1 MISTESY
8 SFLSHLNSRMY
19 GLMLFLILSAT
30 VSARA
35 STGQMVMSEPALKKN
50 PLFTTLTPVAPS
62 TTSAT
67 DPEKWSREDPPRTN
81 WPVSPTDRAALMGR
95 DFTLLRLR
103 VNPPSMWSDTSP
115 YADRGKYQYQD
126 HEETRDQESD
136 QPENGQERETYP
148 DPVDVLYRSMIIPG
162 WGQVTNKQV
171 WKVPIIY
178 GLFAGLGYYNYT
190 LTRQYHG
197 YRAAYYNAT
206 REGEND
212 FRYGQTPDFIP
223 EGLTSQEIRDTR
235 DRLRNQRDFSYVM
248 IFLAYGLNLLDAY
261 VYAHMRSFDVS
272 DDLSAEAVIAP
283 GVMEQG
289 GPGVH
294 LRVSLFN
301 R

>member
-1 MISTESY
+1 
-8 SFLSHLNSRMY
+8 
-19 GLMLFLILSAT
+19 MLFLILSGT
-30 VSARA
+30 ITARA
-35 STGQMVMSEPALKKN
+35 STEQTVLSEPALKN
-50 PLFTTLTPVAPS
+50 SSFFTALTPVIPS
-62 TTSAT
+62 TTSSR
-67 DPEKWSREDPPRTN
+67 DPERWSRKETPALNR
-81 WPVSPTDRAALMGR
+81 SYSHTDRAALMGR

-103 VNPPSMWSDTSP
+103 VNPPGMWSDTASS
-115 YADRGKYQYQD
+115 ADPGRYQD
-126 HEETRDQESD
+126 HEQVQDQESD
-136 QPENGQERETYP
+136 QPENGQEREAYP

-206 REGEND
+206 REGESD

-289 GPGVH
+289 APGVH
-294 LRVSLFN
+294 VRVSLFS